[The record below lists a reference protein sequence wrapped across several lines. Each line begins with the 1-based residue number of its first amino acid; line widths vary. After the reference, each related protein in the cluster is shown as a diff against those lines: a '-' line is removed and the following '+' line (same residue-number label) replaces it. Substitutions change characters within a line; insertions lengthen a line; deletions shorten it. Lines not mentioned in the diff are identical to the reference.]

1 MKVIADV
8 RTTPWTPTT
17 SQSEEITV
25 ALGILRE
32 TGLPVLLHAHGT
44 NIEGDYETI
53 VKAVERIHDALHAR
67 GLHRVTTTI
76 TLSSRDDARDSIQH
90 RIEAVDEQEHARP
103 LGS

>member
-17 SQSEEITV
+17 STSEEITL

-44 NIEGDYETI
+44 NIEGDYDTI
-53 VKAVERIHDALHAR
+53 VAAVQKIHEALHAR
-67 GLHRVTTTI
+67 GLHRVTTTL
-76 TLSSRDDARDSIQH
+76 TLSSRDDRRDSIKH
-90 RIEAVDEQEHARP
+90 RLDSVDADPMTR
-103 LGS
+103 